1 MNNTVL
7 PSQVKYF
14 NIRLLALNK
23 YILKETVHEI
33 QISAERFYIIFSQK
47 HHVELSLLL
56 IFQTKIISFQNML
69 YFSFFFGGPLFFITS
84 STFTGLKKDMV
95 DI

>member
-7 PSQVKYF
+7 PSQIKYF

-33 QISAERFYIIFSQK
+33 QITAERFYKKFFTETSGRIII
-47 HHVELSLLL
+47 VTDLL
-56 IFQTKIISFQNML
+56 N
-69 YFSFFFGGPLFFITS
+69 
-84 STFTGLKKDMV
+84 
-95 DI
+95 